1 VSPPEDLQG
10 LPWPEGEPGPLRTA
24 ATRLRG
30 LAGGFEGAGS
40 RIGGATAAGWS
51 GMAEA
56 SYTSTLSHAG
66 VAVGYI
72 SGSLDTAAGALTS
85 LAGVIED
92 SQDTVRRAATRLREA
107 REAAARAQAAAED
120 ARAAATRAQSAALL
134 STAPLTGGA
143 DPLGAEADA
152 AELSALSAESAASDA
167 ASEAARVE
175 TWARGEADN
184 AVDSVRRADAACAAA
199 LDGTGLMPGL
209 VPGGAASSSGAQAV
223 WDFVYDVA
231 GKPFNPFDPSLTPGE
246 ANSKWGE
253 YASGVLFGASEWTS
267 RYASQN
273 WMRYEPGYWSRA
285 PRWVNSYTRSTPSG
299 GTTTVSGYMRRGVWA
314 PAREVADDAAR
325 AQWATRANWFGRA
338 GAATAL
344 VTAGVGQYFA
354 DANNPNLDGSER
366 TGRIAAQTVTVGGAS
381 ALGAWGGAA
390 GGAAIGT
397 AICPGVGTVIGGVV
411 GGIVGGGLAGG
422 VVDHFNDTVVD
433 WAGDVSNTVEDFGSD
448 LAEGAGDLVDGAGEV
463 LDDLT
468 PW

>member
-1 VSPPEDLQG
+1 MRAS
-10 LPWPEGEPGPLRTA
+10 RS
-24 ATRLRG
+24 TR
-30 LAGGFEGAGS
+30 S
-40 RIGGATAAGWS
+40 I
-51 GMAEA
+51 
-56 SYTSTLSHAG
+56 
-66 VAVGYI
+66 
-72 SGSLDTAAGALTS
+72 
-85 LAGVIED
+85 
-92 SQDTVRRAATRLREA
+92 
-107 REAAARAQAAAED
+107 
-120 ARAAATRAQSAALL
+120 
-134 STAPLTGGA
+134 
-143 DPLGAEADA
+143 
-152 AELSALSAESAASDA
+152 
-167 ASEAARVE
+167 
-175 TWARGEADN
+175 
-184 AVDSVRRADAACAAA
+184 
-199 LDGTGLMPGL
+199 
-209 VPGGAASSSGAQAV
+209 
-223 WDFVYDVA
+223 
-231 GKPFNPFDPSLTPGE
+231 PSLTPGE